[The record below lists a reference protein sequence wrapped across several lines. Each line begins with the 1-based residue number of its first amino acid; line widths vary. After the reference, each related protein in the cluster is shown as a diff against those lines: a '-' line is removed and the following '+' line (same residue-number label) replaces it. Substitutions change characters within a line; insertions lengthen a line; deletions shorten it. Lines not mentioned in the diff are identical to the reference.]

1 MNFPIGVKMAD
12 QNFRRSIDWG
22 HIVLLV
28 VLSGIAIW
36 YLHDTWTA
44 SSRVRNFILILPAS
58 ILALAL
64 TAGIAG
70 GVIIRGVKGTGEAKP
85 GLSDGPE
92 ASLRDRVY
100 PLILM
105 AIFALYILTLPVTG
119 FDVGSALFV
128 MVAMMVDG
136 ERRPLFLILYPL
148 LFAAVCTLIF
158 RWLLPYP
165 MTTLIL

>member
-1 MNFPIGVKMAD
+1 MAE
-12 QNFRRSIDWG
+12 QNVRRGIDWG
-22 HIVLLV
+22 HIALLV
-28 VLSGIAIW
+28 VLGGIAIW
-36 YLHDTWTA
+36 YLHDTWMA
-44 SSRVRNFILILPAS
+44 SSRVRNLILVLPAS
-58 ILALAL
+58 VLALVL
-64 TAGIAG
+64 VVGIAG
-70 GVIIRGVKGTGEAKP
+70 GVVIRGIKGAGDALTEP
-85 GLSDGPE
+85 SDG
-92 ASLRDRVY
+92 AATSFRDRVY

-136 ERRPLFLILYPL
+136 ERRPVFLILYPV
-148 LFAAVCTLIF
+148 LFATICTLLF

>member
-1 MNFPIGVKMAD
+1 MTIRTVQRG
-12 QNFRRSIDWG
+12 IDWG
-22 HIVLLV
+22 HIALLV
-28 VLSGIAIW
+28 VLAGITIW
-36 YLHDTWTA
+36 YLHDAWSA
-44 SSRVRNFILILPAS
+44 SSRVRNLILVLPAS

-64 TAGIAG
+64 AAGIAG
-70 GVIIRGVKGTGEAKP
+70 GVILRGLKGVGDA
-85 GLSDGPE
+85 GPE
-92 ASLRDRVY
+92 PANGPAPTLRDRIY

-128 MVAMMVDG
+128 IIALMVDG
-136 ERRPLFLILYPL
+136 ERRPLFLILYPAA
-148 LFAAVCTLIF
+148 FAALCTLLF